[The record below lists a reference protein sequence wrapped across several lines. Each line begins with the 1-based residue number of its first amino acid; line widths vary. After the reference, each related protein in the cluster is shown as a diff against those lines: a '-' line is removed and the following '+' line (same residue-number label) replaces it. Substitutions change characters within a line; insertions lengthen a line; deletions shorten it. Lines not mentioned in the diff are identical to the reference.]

1 MTFSIAAYC
10 RRTREFGCA
19 TTTSSMAAGN
29 RVPFVAAN
37 AGVVLSQ
44 ARTDPRLGLL
54 GLRRLEAGRSAQEAL
69 ADIIASTPHSAWR
82 QLGLVDREGH
92 VAEFT
97 GSKCAPA
104 KGGRIGD
111 GAVAIGNGLSN
122 DDVVTAVL
130 RGFEASPEN
139 PLTDRLLMALQYG
152 LDAGGE
158 PDPLRSAAIK
168 VAQPGVPVPFIDL
181 RVDGSD
187 APIAELRRLW
197 MLWAPM
203 VDGYVQRCLEPADAP
218 AAGVIEGHARR

>member
-54 GLRRLEAGRSAQEAL
+54 GLRRLEAGRSAQETL
-69 ADIIASTPHSAWR
+69 ADMIASTPHSAWR
-82 QLGLVDREGH
+82 QLGVVDRVGC

-97 GSKCAPA
+97 GRECAPA
-104 KGGRIGD
+104 KGGCIGD
-111 GAVAIGNGLSN
+111 GVVAIGNGLSN
-122 DDVVTAVL
+122 DSVVNAVL
-130 RGFEASPEN
+130 RGFEASPEK
-139 PLTDRLLMALQYG
+139 PLTDRLLTALEHG

-158 PDPLRSAAIK
+158 PDPLRSAAVK
-168 VAQPGVPVPFIDL
+168 VAQPGAPVPFIDL
-181 RVDGSD
+181 RVDESD
-187 APIAELRRLW
+187 APIAELQRLW
-197 MLWAPM
+197 TLWAPM
-203 VDGYVQRCLEPADAP
+203 IDGYVHRCLDPADAP
-218 AAGVIEGHARR
+218 AAGDIEGHVRR